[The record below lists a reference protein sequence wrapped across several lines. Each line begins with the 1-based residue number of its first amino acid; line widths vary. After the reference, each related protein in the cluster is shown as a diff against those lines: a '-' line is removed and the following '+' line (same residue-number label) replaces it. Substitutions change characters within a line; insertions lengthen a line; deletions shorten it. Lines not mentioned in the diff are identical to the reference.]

1 MNTQQI
7 FYIVCG
13 VVAVIMIIYYIRRK
27 RRLLS
32 AFFGVFSG
40 IAALF
45 AVNYFG
51 GAMGVD
57 LPLNLFNLC
66 GSAILGI
73 PFVALLIIINIL

>member
-1 MNTQQI
+1 MNTHQI

-13 VVAVIMIIYYIRRK
+13 VVAVVMLIYYIRRK

-45 AVNYFG
+45 SFNYFG
-51 GAMGVD
+51 EAMGVD
-57 LPLNLFNLC
+57 LPINMFNFC